1 MLTVV
6 WVFFYIAY
14 SLVLVHLVRCWKQ
27 LPSATLH
34 DHSELE
40 ISLIIP
46 FRNEAER
53 LPRLLESLSTQQY
66 KHLEIIF
73 IDDYSTDHSVG
84 IIDEFIAAAPL
95 DCRLINNQNQG
106 KKWAITTGIQ
116 AARGKIIL
124 TTDADCVL
132 GASIPIIVAS
142 TFENEACHL
151 AFGAVGFKQTDQL
164 VEKLQQIEFASLM
177 AVNASMA
184 ASGSPLTGSAAFM
197 AFRKSSFETVGG
209 FEGNFDIPSGDD
221 EFLIRKIKSAFPDG
235 ITFIKHPNARVTTE
249 YIKSWR
255 DFYHQRVRWAG
266 KWRQSSHGKERW
278 AGPAVFL
285 FHLVS
290 LAGITGLLFD
300 SISIYWVLGGLLS
313 RAFFEYQLIHG
324 YLRFYS
330 VRVSFLHVLCLSLI
344 YSLYAIFFGIAAN
357 INQYDWKG
365 RRYHAHDR

>member
-14 SLVLVHLVRCWKQ
+14 SLVFVHLVKYLKQ
-27 LPSATLH
+27 LLSTILH

-84 IIDEFIAAAPL
+84 IIEDFLAETLL
-95 DCRLINNQNQG
+95 DCRLIKNQDQG
-106 KKWAITTGIQ
+106 KKWAVTTGVQ
-116 AARGKIIL
+116 AAKGTIIL
-124 TTDADCVL
+124 TTDADCEL
-132 GASIPIIVAS
+132 NEDILIIVVS

-177 AVNASMA
+177 VVNASMA

-209 FEGNFDIPSGDD
+209 YEGNFDIPSGDD
-221 EFLIRKIKSAFPDG
+221 ECLICKIKSAFPDG
-235 ITFIKHPNARVTTE
+235 ITFIKHPNAWVTTE
-249 YIKSWR
+249 SIKSWK
-255 DFYHQRVRWAG
+255 DF
-266 KWRQSSHGKERW
+266 
-278 AGPAVFL
+278 
-285 FHLVS
+285 
-290 LAGITGLLFD
+290 
-300 SISIYWVLGGLLS
+300 
-313 RAFFEYQLIHG
+313 
-324 YLRFYS
+324 
-330 VRVSFLHVLCLSLI
+330 
-344 YSLYAIFFGIAAN
+344 
-357 INQYDWKG
+357 
-365 RRYHAHDR
+365 